1 MKLFFISL
9 ITFLLSAC
17 IIPMVF
23 HFVKRVKT
31 DNITIKVFK
40 ELNHCCP
47 EKFYHKVGC
56 STEPASGTLTGVVG

>member
-23 HFVKRVKT
+23 HFVKR
-31 DNITIKVFK
+31 I
-40 ELNHCCP
+40 L
-47 EKFYHKVGC
+47 
-56 STEPASGTLTGVVG
+56 

>member
-23 HFVKRVKT
+23 HFVKRLKT

-40 ELNHCCP
+40 ELNI
-47 EKFYHKVGC
+47 KFELF
-56 STEPASGTLTGVVG
+56 STV